1 MKKTGLL
8 ILAAVMVLGLS
19 ACSGSN
25 ETNQS
30 QTEAVTKAEPSVVTV
45 KTLNGD
51 KKEVDLEVPFDP
63 KRVAVMDMAALDI
76 LEQLGLEERVVGAS
90 DTSLDYLEKYMEKEQ
105 VAALGTIKEA
115 DMEAVMASEPDV
127 IFIGGRLAKSYD
139 ALSEIAPVV
148 YLSIDTQLGTLESV
162 RKNAGI
168 IASIFGLE
176 EQADQLLEG
185 FEERLAALAG
195 FSTDK
200 TAIVGMVTSG
210 GFNVL
215 GNDAHDQ
222 VAQTENRQQHEH
234 DAGDERDHHGGAE
247 AQRLG
252 LDERAENEVRAHTG
266 RECKGEV
273 CVEGHQQRDEA
284 GHERTGD
291 HDGGLGD
298 DNAVDIRDVRL
309 AAADRSR
316 LDSQH
321 IRHSHKGGQARD
333 DLGFFIRTAQ
343 AELEE
348 FLHQILLILSR

>member
-168 IASIFGLE
+168 FGLE

-215 GNDAHDQ
+215 GNDGRCSLISREAGFENIGVDAEIDTSTHGNEASFEFVVEKEPDY
-222 VAQTENRQQHEH
+222 VFVLDRDAAVGTEGAKLAQEIM
-234 DAGDERDHHGGAE
+234 
-247 AQRLG
+247 
-252 LDERAENEVRAHTG
+252 ENELIMGTEAYRNGNLIYLSNPAVWYTAEGGIRALD
-266 RECKGEV
+266 
-273 CVEGHQQRDEA
+273 QMI
-284 GHERTGD
+284 GD
-291 HDGGLGD
+291 
-298 DNAVDIRDVRL
+298 
-309 AAADRSR
+309 
-316 LDSQH
+316 
-321 IRHSHKGGQARD
+321 
-333 DLGFFIRTAQ
+333 
-343 AELEE
+343 LE
-348 FLHQILLILSR
+348 FALLK

>member
-162 RKNAGI
+162 RKMPGSLRPYLDWRSRQTSCLRDLRN
-168 IASIFGLE
+168 GL
-176 EQADQLLEG
+176 QCWLDFQ
-185 FEERLAALAG
+185 R
-195 FSTDK
+195 
-200 TAIVGMVTSG
+200 I
-210 GFNVL
+210 
-215 GNDAHDQ
+215 
-222 VAQTENRQQHEH
+222 R
-234 DAGDERDHHGGAE
+234 
-247 AQRLG
+247 QRLWG
-252 LDERAENEVRAHTG
+252 WL
-266 RECKGEV
+266 
-273 CVEGHQQRDEA
+273 
-284 GHERTGD
+284 
-291 HDGGLGD
+291 
-298 DNAVDIRDVRL
+298 
-309 AAADRSR
+309 
-316 LDSQH
+316 
-321 IRHSHKGGQARD
+321 
-333 DLGFFIRTAQ
+333 Q
-343 AELEE
+343 AEVLM
-348 FLHQILLILSR
+348 FLGMTADAP

>member
-25 ETNQS
+25 VTNQS

-162 RKNAGI
+162 RKNA
-168 IASIFGLE
+168 
-176 EQADQLLEG
+176 
-185 FEERLAALAG
+185 
-195 FSTDK
+195 
-200 TAIVGMVTSG
+200 
-210 GFNVL
+210 VL
-215 GNDAHDQ
+215 GNDGRCSLISREAGFENIGVDAEIDTSTHGNEASFEFVVEKEPDY
-222 VAQTENRQQHEH
+222 VFVLDRDAAVGTEGAKLAQEIM
-234 DAGDERDHHGGAE
+234 
-247 AQRLG
+247 
-252 LDERAENEVRAHTG
+252 ENELIMGTEAYRNGNLIYLSNPAVWYTAEGGIRALD
-266 RECKGEV
+266 
-273 CVEGHQQRDEA
+273 QMI
-284 GHERTGD
+284 GD
-291 HDGGLGD
+291 
-298 DNAVDIRDVRL
+298 
-309 AAADRSR
+309 
-316 LDSQH
+316 
-321 IRHSHKGGQARD
+321 
-333 DLGFFIRTAQ
+333 
-343 AELEE
+343 LE
-348 FLHQILLILSR
+348 FALLK

>member
-8 ILAAVMVLGLS
+8 TIAAVMVLGLS

-25 ETNQS
+25 ETNES

-76 LEQLGLEERVVGAS
+76 LDQLGLEDRVVGAS

-162 RKNAGI
+162 RKMPGSLHLCLDWRSRQTSCLRDLRN
-168 IASIFGLE
+168 GL
-176 EQADQLLEG
+176 QLWLN
-185 FEERLAALAG
+185 FQR
-195 FSTDK
+195 
-200 TAIVGMVTSG
+200 I
-210 GFNVL
+210 
-215 GNDAHDQ
+215 
-222 VAQTENRQQHEH
+222 R
-234 DAGDERDHHGGAE
+234 
-247 AQRLG
+247 QRLWG
-252 LDERAENEVRAHTG
+252 WL
-266 RECKGEV
+266 
-273 CVEGHQQRDEA
+273 
-284 GHERTGD
+284 
-291 HDGGLGD
+291 
-298 DNAVDIRDVRL
+298 
-309 AAADRSR
+309 
-316 LDSQH
+316 
-321 IRHSHKGGQARD
+321 
-333 DLGFFIRTAQ
+333 Q
-343 AELEE
+343 AEVLM
-348 FLHQILLILSR
+348 FLGMTADAP